1 MSSAEALGGTHTHT
15 PGFASVAES
24 REARLQEA
32 VDIIVDFM
40 GVAAALWERGER
52 KVPLELA
59 AYASVALDEV
69 IEVSGLPEYLA
80 AGRITRLPHSILD
93 FRVLLYTLGGEA
105 LGDVIYWA
113 AEALSL
119 RSIPEEALLLIKD
132 FADYVGIP
140 HREDTPPE
148 TLAATV
154 LQYIVASFN
163 KAVASMVAEGA

>member
-15 PGFASVAES
+15 PGLAAAAES

-119 RSIPEEALLLIKD
+119 RSIPEEALLLIRD